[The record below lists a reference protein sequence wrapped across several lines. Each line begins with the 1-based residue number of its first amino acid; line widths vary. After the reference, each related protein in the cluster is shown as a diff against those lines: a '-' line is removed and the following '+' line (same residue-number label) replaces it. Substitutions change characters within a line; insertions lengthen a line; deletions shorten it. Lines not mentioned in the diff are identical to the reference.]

1 MKIVKVFCVHELVME
16 SKCNNMHGERI
27 KVVKCIGWIVA
38 KCCSVVM
45 VLVIRCPTLLED
57 I

>member
-27 KVVKCIGWIVA
+27 KT
-38 KCCSVVM
+38 
-45 VLVIRCPTLLED
+45 VLLLET
-57 I
+57 INPAIKSFQIFNT